1 MPMELYLCK
10 IFPPGFPTFTLV
22 CKDESN
28 ARCGKKSKQDPA
40 QEDTVLE
47 LQQGKNLNSSLN
59 RPVQSRALEER
70 KLCLT
75 DAIICKWL

>member
-1 MPMELYLCK
+1 MEPCLYRILL
-10 IFPPGFPTFTLV
+10 PGFTIFTLV
-22 CKDESN
+22 CTDESN

-47 LQQGKNLNSSLN
+47 FQQGKDLNSSLN
-59 RPVQSRALEER
+59 RPVQSQALEER

>member
-1 MPMELYLCK
+1 MLPS
-10 IFPPGFPTFTLV
+10 GFTIFTLV
-22 CKDESN
+22 CTDESN
-28 ARCGKKSKQDPA
+28 TRCGKKRKQDPA

-47 LQQGKNLNSSLN
+47 LQQGKDLNSSLN
-59 RPVQSRALEER
+59 RPVQSQALEER